1 MKHLHEKLKE
11 LRIERSYSQ
20 QNVADA
26 LGITRSAYG
35 NYEQGL
41 REPSLDTFQKIC
53 QFYEIDA
60 EFFWE

>member
-1 MKHLHEKLKE
+1 MKHLHEKLRE
-11 LRIERSYSQ
+11 LRNDRGFSQ
-20 QNVADA
+20 QQTADY
-26 LGITRSAYG
+26 LGITRSAYA

-41 REPSLDTFQKIC
+41 REPSLDLFQKIC

>member
-11 LRIERSYSQ
+11 LRNERAYSQ

-26 LGITRSAYG
+26 LGITRSAYA

>member
-11 LRIERSYSQ
+11 LRNERGYSQ
-20 QNVADA
+20 QKVAEA
-26 LGITRSAYG
+26 LGITRSAYA

-41 REPSLDTFQKIC
+41 CEPSLDIFQKIC
-53 QFYEIDA
+53 QFYEIEA

>member
-1 MKHLHEKLKE
+1 MKNLHAKLRE
-11 LRIERSYSQ
+11 LRTERRLSQ
-20 QNVADA
+20 QSIADA
-26 LGITRSAYG
+26 LGVTRSAYA

-53 QFYEIDA
+53 QFYEVDA